1 MALRPSA
8 PSTRRRLAARAGG
21 VGSVAAAALLLVTG
35 CSVLNGG
42 NGSSSDS
49 SGPNSAG
56 LEKPNITI
64 AAQPFVDA
72 APLYI
77 AQQKGYFK
85 QVGLNVKI
93 VSLPSATVIIPKV
106 ADGSIDIGE
115 GNFDSVISAQY
126 KKVADFRFVGIASAG
141 KPGAVE
147 VTAMPNSG
155 ITNAQG
161 LEGKTVATNT
171 QSDVLFAALEADL
184 QAANVPLDTVK
195 FTTITHADIPQAI
208 GTGQVP
214 AGLQVQPYLAEA
226 ARQYGVRPVV
236 DVFSG
241 PTNGLPYNSYFALG
255 KLTQQDP
262 KTVAAF
268 DKALAMG
275 AADATANR
283 KDVENILPT
292 YTNVDPTIASLI
304 SEPTFPPSLSAKQV
318 QRDADLMT
326 EFNISFNTKFDAAA
340 MCWFPPGTNTSG
352 N

>member
-8 PSTRRRLAARAGG
+8 PSTRRLVARSSG
-21 VGSVAAAALLLVTG
+21 VVSVAAAALLLVTG
-35 CSVLNGG
+35 CSALNGG

-56 LEKPNITI
+56 LEKTTITV

-72 APLYI
+72 APLYL
-77 AQQKGYFK
+77 AVQKGYFK
-85 QVGLNVKI
+85 QQGLTVKI
-93 VSLPSATVIIPKV
+93 VSLPSATVIVPKV
-106 ADGSIDIGE
+106 ASGAVDIGE

-126 KKVADFRFVGIASAG
+126 KKTADFKFVGIASAG

-147 VTAMPNSG
+147 VTALPSSN

-161 LEGKTVATNT
+161 LVGKNVATNT
-171 QSDVLFAALEADL
+171 QGDVLFGALEADL
-184 QAANVPLDTVK
+184 KAANVDPTSVH
-195 FTTITHADIPQAI
+195 FVTITHAAIPQAI

-226 ARQYGVRPVV
+226 ARQYGVRPVI

-241 PTNGLPYNSYFALG
+241 PTNGLPYNSYFSLS
-255 KLTQQDP
+255 KMTQQDP
-262 KTVAAF
+262 KTLAAF
-268 DKALAMG
+268 DKGLAMG

-283 KDVENILPT
+283 KDVENILPS
-292 YTNVDPTIASLI
+292 YTGVDPTIAALI
-304 SEPTFPPSLSAKQV
+304 SEPTFPPALSAKQV

-326 EFNISFNTKFDAAA
+326 EFNISFNTPFNVSS
-340 MCWFPPGTNTSG
+340 MCWTPPGTSG
-352 N
+352 S

>member
-8 PSTRRRLAARAGG
+8 FSTRRLTARAGA
-21 VGSVAAAALLLVTG
+21 VASVAAASVLLVTG
-35 CSVLNGG
+35 CSALNGG
-42 NGSSSDS
+42 SGSSSDS
-49 SGPNSAG
+49 SGSNSAG
-56 LEKPNITI
+56 LEKPNITV
-64 AAQPFVDA
+64 AAKPFVDA

-106 ADGSIDIGE
+106 ASGAVDIGE
-115 GNFDSVISAQY
+115 GNFDSVITAQY
-126 KKVADFRFVGIASAG
+126 KKVADFKFVGIASAG

-147 VTAMPNSG
+147 VTALPSSN

-161 LEGKTVATNT
+161 LIGKNVATNT
-171 QSDVLFAALEADL
+171 QGDVLFGALEADL
-184 QAANVPLDTVK
+184 KAANVDPSSVH
-195 FTTITHADIPQAI
+195 FVTITHSAIPQAI
-208 GTGQVP
+208 GTNQVP

-226 ARQYGVRPVV
+226 ARQYGVRPVI

-241 PTNGLPYNSYFALG
+241 PTDGLPYNSYFSLS
-255 KLTQQDP
+255 KLTQTAP

-283 KDVENILPT
+283 KDVENILPG
-292 YTNVDPTIASLI
+292 YTGVDPTIAGLI
-304 SEPTFPPSLSAKQV
+304 SEPSFPPSLSAKQV

-326 EFNISFNTKFDAAA
+326 EFNISFNTKFDVSS
-340 MCWFPPGTNTSG
+340 MCWTPPGTSG
-352 N
+352 NGS

>member
-8 PSTRRRLAARAGG
+8 PSTRRLIARAGG
-21 VGSVAAAALLLVTG
+21 VGSVATAALLLVTG

-56 LEKPNITI
+56 LEKPNITV

-126 KKVADFRFVGIASAG
+126 KKVADFRFMGIATAG
-141 KPGAVE
+141 RPGEVE
-147 VTAMPNSG
+147 VLALPNSG

-195 FTTITHADIPQAI
+195 FTTITHANIPQAI

-214 AGLQVQPYLAEA
+214 AGLLVQPYLAEA
-226 ARQYGVRPVV
+226 ARQYGARPAV

-255 KLTQQDP
+255 KMTQQDP

-292 YTNVDPTIASLI
+292 YTGIDPTLAALI
-304 SEPTFPPSLSAKQV
+304 SLPTYPPSLSAKQV

-326 EFNISFNTKFDAAA
+326 EFNISFNTKFDASA
-340 MCWFPPGTNTSG
+340 MCWFPPGTNSSG